1 MDKKAVAKG
10 FAWNVAFSVPAK
22 LIFPIIGIVIS
33 RKVGTDALGVFF
45 VIQAL
50 FMFVELLRDGGLGL
64 TYIGDQNMT
73 PEREA
78 TYAGTA
84 VMSAFLFSVGLL
96 IASPFLAT
104 FNRAPEMNSAL
115 LYIAFAVAIGGF
127 ITIPVNRL
135 QRDAKFREAGFA
147 DFVATGVGY
156 VVALTLA
163 LLHFGLM
170 SLIIQ
175 LLVRVMLY
183 TVLVIRW
190 SGFVVPRF
198 HVKDGL
204 AIARQ
209 SAANLFSNLAYFVYT
224 SFDYLLITRVF
235 GKQVN
240 GAYGTAFGFA
250 SKPVELVTGPLGR
263 TMLIAFSRA
272 SQEPD
277 KQRLLVVRTLGAV
290 ALFVFPLYA
299 IIGAFGH
306 ELILWLYGKEFAL
319 GGGLLCILSL
329 YLGSRAIGSLAGTA
343 LVSSGNARWNAL
355 SWIPGYAIVIAVVVF
370 VRDPKVEQYVWAL
383 TLGAI
388 AVYATNVLAVIV
400 RLKLNR
406 EQLGMLGGRAV
417 AALPSIGII
426 VGTRLL
432 PLPAWLQLTLAT
444 VVGGLVQVMM
454 VGYMLAQEP
463 LLAAR
468 KGGLRRLLGL
478 F

>member
-84 VMSAFLFSVGLL
+84 VMSALLFSVGLL

-175 LLVRVMLY
+175 LL
-183 TVLVIRW
+183 
-190 SGFVVPRF
+190 
-198 HVKDGL
+198 
-204 AIARQ
+204 A
-209 SAANLFSNLAYFVYT
+209 
-224 SFDYLLITRVF
+224 
-235 GKQVN
+235 
-240 GAYGTAFGFA
+240 
-250 SKPVELVTGPLGR
+250 
-263 TMLIAFSRA
+263 
-272 SQEPD
+272 
-277 KQRLLVVRTLGAV
+277 
-290 ALFVFPLYA
+290 
-299 IIGAFGH
+299 
-306 ELILWLYGKEFAL
+306 
-319 GGGLLCILSL
+319 
-329 YLGSRAIGSLAGTA
+329 
-343 LVSSGNARWNAL
+343 
-355 SWIPGYAIVIAVVVF
+355 
-370 VRDPKVEQYVWAL
+370 
-383 TLGAI
+383 
-388 AVYATNVLAVIV
+388 
-400 RLKLNR
+400 
-406 EQLGMLGGRAV
+406 
-417 AALPSIGII
+417 
-426 VGTRLL
+426 
-432 PLPAWLQLTLAT
+432 
-444 VVGGLVQVMM
+444 
-454 VGYMLAQEP
+454 
-463 LLAAR
+463 
-468 KGGLRRLLGL
+468 
-478 F
+478 